1 MRMGKKKKKRIGFLK
16 TLAIM
21 LVAMF
26 STFSL
31 SGCIGGHLGAGT
43 FSGPSSSSGNNEAP
57 KFDNPYSGQSDNAIS
72 DYNSVF
78 MGAIGV
84 YDIDNN
90 AQVFYDNHTGQL
102 VNFNTLIDR
111 QFNALATVI
120 SASLQYA
127 YGDGVFNGNIS
138 DFNAGFVFN
147 NVVTTTMYNETSTL
161 KYLNSINGGYKLVKT
176 ETQVTDDSG
185 NPQTGTDG
193 QPIVEVSFEYSAT
206 DLAGNVWKSTNLS
219 VNNIANALR
228 YIYVNPYTLGSNLG
242 NINSASSLTSNA
254 NLKNHYMSFNNSLT
268 ANNNISTIGFSEEYM
283 WNVLYY
289 VAYSLIGETNIQ
301 NSIDGKNI
309 VFNGSTMNTI
319 TSENYETFE
328 KYKGYESVLP
338 ELISNAFKLVKNG
351 GNISVGSYYCFDTVN
366 YNNFYNM
373 TIFPILERNEYI
385 FFDDLEDI
393 CDAQQSETS
402 TGSGKDDWSNID
414 TDDIQP
420 YDPDKVKGDEELGNE
435 TVKVGTLRKIKKI
448 ILIPKINH
456 SSYSKENFYI
466 NNVSICLTTASGT
479 EEVEILTNL
488 VDESGKTYNEQIKFD
503 DGTFSITM
511 GDGTIIDNDSN
522 DPSKGDDNQ
531 SNKKDEMVTS
541 NGHLKLQNVPSV
553 NKYMNIASIFKDED
567 TSEKYKFSSVN
578 KEDIIRNSFK
588 AISYDVWATGE
599 RIDIGRL
606 NVCNQ
611 LFSMTKVASTTN
623 KNGVS
628 SSISINSNNT
638 NYIEFEFK
646 YYNSNGSLKTEI
658 PALYLLEFAL

>member
-21 LVAMF
+21 LVAML

-43 FSGPSSSSGNNEAP
+43 LSGPSSSSGGSSEAP
-57 KFDNPYSGQSDNAIS
+57 KFDNPYSGQSNDEIS

-84 YDIDNN
+84 YDIDND
-90 AQVFYDNHTGQL
+90 AQVFYDNYTGQL
-102 VNFNTLIDR
+102 VSFNTLINR

-138 DFNAGFVFN
+138 DFNASFTFN
-147 NVVTTTMYNETSTL
+147 NVVKTTIYNETSTL
-161 KYLNSINGGYKLVKT
+161 KYPNSINGGYKLA
-176 ETQVTDDSG
+176 QLTDESG
-185 NPQTGTDG
+185 NPQTDTDG
-193 QPIVEVSFEYSAT
+193 QPIFEYSAT
-206 DLAGNVWKSTNLS
+206 DLTSNVWKSTNLS
-219 VNNIANALR
+219 VGDIANALR
-228 YIYVNPYTLGSNLG
+228 YIYVNPVSLGSNLG
-242 NINSASSLTSNA
+242 NLSLTSNTGLQ
-254 NLKNHYMSFNNSLT
+254 NYCLQNYYKSFNYSLNS
-268 ANNNISTIGFSEEYM
+268 NENISTIGFSEEYM

-289 VAYSLIGETNIQ
+289 VAYSLVGATNIQ
-301 NSIDGKNI
+301 NSIDGKNV
-309 VFNGSTMNTI
+309 VFNGSEMNTV

-351 GNISVGSYYCFDTVN
+351 RNISVGTNYCFDIAN
-366 YNNFYNM
+366 YNNFYDK

-385 FFDDLEDI
+385 FFDKLEDI
-393 CDAQQSETS
+393 CDAEQSETS
-402 TGSGKDDWSNID
+402 TGNGKDDWSNIG
-414 TDDIQP
+414 TDDIQK
-420 YDPDKVKGDEELGNE
+420 YDPDKVKGDDELGNE
-435 TVKVGTLRKIKKI
+435 TVKVGTPRKIKKI
-448 ILIPKINH
+448 ILIPKITH

-466 NNVSICLTTASGT
+466 NNVSICLTTVSGT
-479 EEVEILTNL
+479 EEIEILTNL
-488 VDESGKTYNEQIKFD
+488 VDETGKAYNEQIKFD

-511 GDGTIIDNDSN
+511 EDGTIIDNDSN
-522 DPSKGDDNQ
+522 DPSKGDDSQ

-541 NGHLKLQNVPSV
+541 NGHLKLQSVPSV

-567 TSEKYKFSSVN
+567 TSEKYRFSSVS
-578 KEDIIRNSFK
+578 KENIIKNAFK
-588 AISYDVWATGE
+588 EIPYDVLTTGE
-599 RIDIGRL
+599 RMNIGRL

-611 LFSMTKVASTTN
+611 LFNMTKVATSTS
-623 KNGVS
+623 KNGVAS
-628 SSISINSNNT
+628 TISTNSNYT

-646 YYNSNGSLKTEI
+646 YYNSNGSLKSEI